1 MADTG
6 ASDGLSDRAPNGAII
21 PYDKDLPE
29 VPGRQGVSHLPPD
42 AYLRKKEGA
51 AEAFEVVAG
60 RRPNKLLL
68 VNRLRE
74 AVGEWREGGYAGASS
89 VTLRLFSYW
98 FEDDHEVAS
107 KTFRYYFGQREAVET
122 LAYLVEV
129 RGLRDAGELVG
140 AFGEVFRDEGAS
152 ATLGLDE
159 IAVEQNA
166 ATGRRWV
173 RRYDPERGGEVRQD
187 LPPDGLPRYAIKA
200 ATGSGKTVVMALVVA
215 WSYLHARLVEDSP
228 LPRNFLVVAPNVIVY
243 QRLEKDFA
251 AGAVF
256 RELPVIPPEWRNL
269 WTLKTILRGE
279 GTEPDA
285 SGNLFLTNIQQ
296 LYGPEA
302 DQEMTPENA
311 VEALL
316 GVKPT
321 ASALSGE
328 RPMLERLKGLP
339 NLAVLNDEAHH
350 VHDEDLK
357 WTQSLMEMHATVP
370 GGLGLWLDF
379 SATPKDQGGAY
390 FPWCVSD
397 YPLAQAVEDR
407 IVKSPLIVHR
417 VEKEGP
423 RASVSGAQEAVEAY
437 ADWVRASVAR
447 YREHEG
453 IYRPLGLKPV
463 LFVMAEKSAHADAI
477 GKWLWQEKEFG
488 FTEDEVLVIHTRA
501 SGEILQGDLE
511 KARVAARQIDE
522 PGNRIKAVV
531 SVLMLR
537 EGWDVRNVT
546 VVLGLRPFNAI
557 SNILPEQAVGRGLR
571 LMGGVSPDRT
581 QTLEVLGTPGF
592 ETFVRGLESEGVGIK
607 TVTDPPKD
615 PVVIEPVRSKLDL
628 DIEVP
633 LSRPRLS
640 RSYRDLSGLDPLS
653 VEPLFELDALGGRG
667 RVRLRMEFV
676 TTETDVHEAE
686 LDLGKAPPSYELLS
700 RLVGR
705 VAHHARLSG
714 DFSTLYPFVRRYVK
728 ERAFGG
734 SVDPD
739 ERRVRAALRL
749 TEMRE
754 PLARHLAG
762 AVGRATVREEEL
774 SLQPRVLKLSETKPF
789 TWRRNLPPASSAKT
803 IFNYVATY
811 NSYEKAFAEALGSW
825 PDVARFAALGTT
837 EQGSAAVFK
846 VDYLK
851 PSGAIGFYHPDWVVV
866 QRTAP
871 EDGSPPETN
880 WIVETKGRVW
890 EDTGAKDVAMTRW
903 CEAVSAQTGER
914 WRFVRI
920 DQRDFERGPWTSFG
934 DLANSSGGV
943 GEGRPSRGAELF
955 PQVSS
960 EDTDNTDGGLED
972 AKDPAIGS
980 AIEMPPPYGAPPAI
994 RGAGFSGEPTPPDE
1008 LPPTTESLP
1017 REASPH
1023 AVTGPAEDV
1032 AGPPG
1037 PPEAIELLHACIPDG
1052 ERVAREDL
1060 LERAAWRLGHR
1071 QVSRGVRRALNKA
1084 IAAEHKARRLRVDP
1098 GWTQVWRPKKG

>member
-1 MADTG
+1 MMADN
-6 ASDGLSDRAPNGAII
+6 RALNGAIV

-29 VPGRQGVSHLPPD
+29 VPGRQGASHLPPD

-51 AEAFEVVAG
+51 DETFEVVAG
-60 RRPNKLLL
+60 RRPSKLLL
-68 VNRLRE
+68 VNKLRE
-74 AVGEWREGGYAGASS
+74 AVGEWRAGGYAGASP

-98 FEDDHEVAS
+98 FEDDHEVAG

-122 LAYLVEV
+122 LAYLVEI
-129 RGLRDAGELVG
+129 RGLRDVGELVG
-140 AFGEVFRDEGAS
+140 AFGQVFHGEEAS
-152 ATLGLDE
+152 PTLGLDE

-173 RRYDPERGGEVRQD
+173 RRYDPDREAEVRQD
-187 LPPDGLPRYAIKA
+187 LPPQGLPRYAIKA

-215 WSYLHARLVEDSP
+215 WSYLHARLVEGSP

-256 RELPVIPPEWRNL
+256 RELPVIPPEWGNL

-296 LYGPEA
+296 LYGSEA
-302 DQEMTPENA
+302 EQDMTPENA

-316 GVKPT
+316 GARPS
-321 ASALSGE
+321 ASALSVE

-339 NLAVLNDEAHH
+339 DLAVLNDEAHH

-357 WTQSLMEMHATVP
+357 WTQALMELHATIT

-423 RASVSGAQEAVEAY
+423 RTSVSGAQEAVEAY
-437 ADWVRASVAR
+437 ADWVRAAVAR

-453 IYRPLGLKPV
+453 IYGPLGLKPV

-477 GKWLWQEKEFG
+477 GKWLWQEKELG
-488 FTEDEVLVIHTRA
+488 FSEDEVLVIHTRA

-511 KARVAARQIDE
+511 KARVAAREIDG
-522 PGNRIKAVV
+522 PGNPVKAVV

-537 EGWDVRNVT
+537 EGWDVKNVT
-546 VVLGLRPFNAI
+546 VVLGLRPFSSTAK
-557 SNILPEQAVGRGLR
+557 ILPEQAVGRGLR

-607 TVTDPPKD
+607 TVTEPPKD
-615 PVVIEPVRSKLDL
+615 PVVIEPVSSKLDL
-628 DIEVP
+628 DVELP
-633 LSRPRLS
+633 LSRPHLS
-640 RSYRDLSGLDPLS
+640 RNYRDLSRLDPLS
-653 VEPLFELDALGGRG
+653 VEPLFELEALGERG

-686 LDLGKAPPSYELLS
+686 LDLGDPPPSRELLS
-700 RLVGR
+700 RLTDR

-734 SVDPD
+734 PVDPD

-762 AVGRATVREEEL
+762 AAGRATVREEEL
-774 SLQPRVLKLSETKPF
+774 RLQPHALKLSETKPF
-789 TWRRNLPPASSAKT
+789 TWRRNLPPISSAKT

-811 NSYEKAFAEALGSW
+811 NAFERTFAEALGGW
-825 PDVARFAALGTT
+825 GDVIRFAALGTT

-851 PSGAIGFYHPDWVVV
+851 PSGAIGFYHPDFVVV
-866 QRTAP
+866 QGVP
-871 EDGSPPETN
+871 GENGEVGGGSEVY

-890 EDTGAKDVAMTRW
+890 EETEAKDRAMSLW
-903 CEAVSAQTGER
+903 CDLVSEASGTP
-914 WRFVRI
+914 WRYVRI
-920 DQRDFERGPWTSFG
+920 DQTLFEGRDWDSFG
-934 DLANSSGGV
+934 ELAERASTGAVPSDPSEPALPISEDDRRTDVSEDGRQETSEASVQSNAERTDQDSVEPDDARLTSTEVAALYVCLPDAGV
-943 GEGRPSRGAELF
+943 PIQREVLLKETARYLGYAELTRRVHRF
-955 PQVSS
+955 L
-960 EDTDNTDGGLED
+960 ND
-972 AKDPAIGS
+972 AILAERRAGR
-980 AIEMPPPYGAPPAI
+980 MRAI
-994 RGAGFSGEPTPPDE
+994 RG
-1008 LPPTTESLP
+1008 
-1017 REASPH
+1017 R
-1023 AVTGPAEDV
+1023 
-1032 AGPPG
+1032 
-1037 PPEAIELLHACIPDG
+1037 
-1052 ERVAREDL
+1052 
-1060 LERAAWRLGHR
+1060 
-1071 QVSRGVRRALNKA
+1071 
-1084 IAAEHKARRLRVDP
+1084 
-1098 GWTQVWRPKKG
+1098 VWRPKKK

>member
-1 MADTG
+1 M
-6 ASDGLSDRAPNGAII
+6 
-21 PYDKDLPE
+21 
-29 VPGRQGVSHLPPD
+29 
-42 AYLRKKEGA
+42 
-51 AEAFEVVAG
+51 
-60 RRPNKLLL
+60 
-68 VNRLRE
+68 
-74 AVGEWREGGYAGASS
+74 
-89 VTLRLFSYW
+89 
-98 FEDDHEVAS
+98 
-107 KTFRYYFGQREAVET
+107 
-122 LAYLVEV
+122 
-129 RGLRDAGELVG
+129 
-140 AFGEVFRDEGAS
+140 
-152 ATLGLDE
+152 
-159 IAVEQNA
+159 
-166 ATGRRWV
+166 
-173 RRYDPERGGEVRQD
+173 
-187 LPPDGLPRYAIKA
+187 
-200 ATGSGKTVVMALVVA
+200 
-215 WSYLHARLVEDSP
+215 
-228 LPRNFLVVAPNVIVY
+228 APNVIVY

-269 WTLKTILRGE
+269 WALKTILRGE

-296 LYGPEA
+296 LYGSEA
-302 DQEMTPENA
+302 DEKMTPENA

-316 GVKPT
+316 GARPT
-321 ASALSGE
+321 ASALSGG
-328 RPMLERLKGLP
+328 RPMLDRLKSLP
-339 NLAVLNDEAHH
+339 DLAVLNDEAHH

-357 WTQSLMEMHATVP
+357 WTQALMELHVTIP

-390 FPWCVSD
+390 FPWCISD

-423 RASVSGAQEAVEAY
+423 RTSVGGAQEAVEAY
-437 ADWVRASVAR
+437 ADWVRAAVAR

-453 IYRPLGLKPV
+453 IYGPLGLKPV

-477 GKWLWQEKEFG
+477 GKWLWQEEELG
-488 FTEDEVLVIHTRA
+488 FSEDEVLVIHTRA

-511 KARVAARQIDE
+511 KARVAAREIDE
-522 PGNRIKAVV
+522 PGNPIKAVV

-537 EGWDVRNVT
+537 EGWDVKNVT
-546 VVLGLRPFNAI
+546 VVLGLRPFSSTAK
-557 SNILPEQAVGRGLR
+557 ILPEQAVGRGLR

-615 PVVIEPVRSKLDL
+615 PVVIEPVHSKLDL

-633 LSRPRLS
+633 LSRPRFS

-653 VEPLFELDALGGRG
+653 VEPLFKLDALGGRS

-728 ERAFGG
+728 ERAFEGP
-734 SVDPD
+734 VDPD

-749 TEMRE
+749 TEIRE

-774 SLQPRVLKLSETKPF
+774 SLQPRTLKLSETKPF
-789 TWRRNLPPASSAKT
+789 TWRRNLPPVSLSKT

-811 NSYEKAFAEALGSW
+811 NAYEKAFAEALGSW

-866 QRTAP
+866 QDAMGDGTS
-871 EDGSPPETN
+871 EDGTPRETN

-890 EDTGAKDVAMTRW
+890 ETTGAKDVAMTRW
-903 CEAVSAQTGER
+903 CEAVSEQTGER
-914 WRFVRI
+914 WRFVRV
-920 DQRDFERGPWTSFG
+920 DQRVFERGPWASFG
-934 DLANSSGGV
+934 DLAEASASVGAGV
-943 GEGRPSRGAELF
+943 SRREVELF
-955 PQVSS
+955 PEVDS
-960 EDTDNTDGGLED
+960 EEADDTGGGLESTG
-972 AKDPAIGS
+972 DPATVP
-980 AIEMPPPYGAPPAI
+980 AIETLPPGEVPQDV
-994 RGAGFSGEPTPPDE
+994 RDTGFSSAEPMPPDE
-1008 LPPTTESLP
+1008 APLATGSTP
-1017 REASPH
+1017 RDASPH
-1023 AVTGPAEDV
+1023 YAMVPTEDV
-1032 AGPPG
+1032 VGPLD
-1037 PPEAIELLHACIPDG
+1037 PPEAVEMLHACIPDG

-1060 LERAAWRLGHR
+1060 LEKAARRLGYR
-1071 QVSRGVRRALNKA
+1071 NVSRGVRRALNKA
-1084 IAAEHKARRLRVDP
+1084 IAAEHGARRLRVNP
-1098 GWTQVWRPKKG
+1098 EWTEVWRPKKG